1 MSRKLF
7 ITLYNGLNEEI
18 FSDFIENID
27 AVDSH
32 TIIYP
37 KVKYS
42 EADVI
47 RLPFN
52 LRFINVWDGKVR
64 LFYDNGV
71 HAEITRELFP
81 WQSEKLT

>member
-1 MSRKLF
+1 MRKLF
-7 ITLYNGLNEEI
+7 ITLLNVENEEI

-32 TIIYP
+32 TVIYS
-37 KVKYS
+37 KVNYS

-52 LRFINVWDGKVR
+52 LRFISIKDGAVR
-64 LFYDNGV
+64 LHYDNGV
-71 HAEITRELFP
+71 YAQIIR
-81 WQSEKLT
+81 K